1 MQDELARLPGV
12 GNVLIFGSGTYA
24 MRIWLDPQKMF
35 AYSLNPSD
43 VLNAISHQNKAVSA
57 GQIAAPPTAGQQAYQ
72 FTVNVPGQLANPEEF
87 ANIIIK
93 SDSHYNPIKLQM
105 PAPVRRSYAYVM
117 WDVLNWVLQ
126 VIPIGQTK

>member
-1 MQDELARLPGV
+1 MYLFLV
-12 GNVLIFGSGTYA
+12 SGTYA

-43 VLNAISHQNKAVSA
+43 VLNAISHQNQAVSA
-57 GQIAAPPTAGQQAYQ
+57 GQIASPPTAGQQAYQ

-93 SDSHYNPIKLQM
+93 SKQHNPIKRQI
-105 PAPVRRSYAYVM
+105 PVLVRKLCAFVM
-117 WDVLNWVLQ
+117 WDVLNLALQ
-126 VIPIGQTK
+126 VTANLPN